1 MHGKC
6 AIRDLRHFYGGKL
19 APGEAENHTCFGANF
34 DEGALFKWKHSDII
48 TNDLE
53 LTETEEEEELKI
65 IYLFISSNCS
75 VEGECMGL
83 RLYLRR
89 AYIGHT
95 L

>member
-1 MHGKC
+1 MK
-6 AIRDLRHFYGGKL
+6 D
-19 APGEAENHTCFGANF
+19 
-34 DEGALFKWKHSDII
+34 SDII

-53 LTETEEEEELKI
+53 LTETEEEELEI
-65 IYLFISSNCS
+65 IYLFISSNCT